1 MSRNI
6 IDMPVGENE
15 NSKDQLEL
23 DKYITGLSEFIKTC
37 DMPTTIAI
45 QGEWGSGKT
54 SMMNLLK
61 TRLCRTLNKVS
72 ADDKKEERPY
82 YGVWINVWKYSLMK
96 TPEMT
101 LLTVLSAMTEEI
113 VHHMKYRH
121 EDSMHK
127 VISNVGSVVGKF
139 LKVTTNLGIN
149 FASNS
154 LGVGSL
160 VNNIGGS
167 DDEPGSVLS
176 PDAIQKML
184 KNAINDFIEAENEI
198 AKRNNTQP
206 ARGFLFFIDD
216 LDRMEP
222 AIAVSLLELLKN
234 IFEVSN
240 CVFVLAIDYD
250 VVVRGLRAKFGDQKI
265 SADNERQYRSFFDKI
280 IQLPFNMPQ
289 NNYNI
294 EKFLKEGLNSIGY
307 FEDNRFRRLKE
318 DEVLK
323 KLSRLVELSTG
334 RNPRSIIRLINS
346 LSLINIMQNQTNK
359 DNKISDEE
367 EILNFGLICMQ
378 IAYQRIYRLLQ
389 QYPDFAQD
397 WEDRFDEI
405 IRKFD
410 LRIQSDN
417 EKLVTAE
424 NSINS
429 QVNEEDEDDK
439 SIAPWDPLIEAICF
453 DDVYL
458 KRHRADISEMFTIF
472 KALFADDPENIGVHV
487 NSVLKISAVTSVSD
501 AKTTLKEVEK
511 EDKEK
516 EIELISTSATDP
528 IETYCGL
535 IKNHFKENKDQEKI
549 DKSIELYREFLTDLK
564 NKYNDLIYFEC
575 KTGIKVKVTNRLSA
589 TKSIGSTYGYE
600 YIRPGKFS
608 FGIYDGSS
616 MKSFSSLEEVDAN
629 FYDAFNKLFN
639 KLSRIKVD
647 IVNGVYIQRRQNT
660 SSSEIPSAESII
672 GNDVNSSNNQSTNLE
687 SSSFVRMSFDD
698 DLSNVVS
705 VGVLEF
711 EGKTYETPK
720 FSFLLDTLIR
730 CLDSKNHEKLESL
743 ADQGFKLSDSGRA
756 KRTYIMRSGD
766 EMINPHVFSGDIYV
780 EFNLSG
786 PSILTLATRLLDEFN
801 IDKSQVFFTAT
812 IKEV

>member
-1 MSRNI
+1 MARNI

-61 TRLCRTLNKVS
+61 TRLCRTLHKVS
-72 ADDKKEERPY
+72 EDDAKEERPY
-82 YGVWINVWKYSLMK
+82 YGIWINVWKYSLMK

-113 VHHMKYRH
+113 VQHMKYRH

-160 VNNIGGS
+160 VNNLSGS
-167 DDEPGSVLS
+167 DDESGSVLS

-184 KNAINDFIEAENEI
+184 KNAINDFIEAESEI
-198 AKRNNTQP
+198 SKRNNTQP

-307 FEDNRFRRLKE
+307 FDGNRFSHLKD

-346 LSLINIMQNQTNK
+346 LSLINIMQNQINK
-359 DNKISDEE
+359 KEKISDEE

-389 QYPDFAQD
+389 QYPDFSTE
-397 WEDRFDEI
+397 WEESFDEI

-410 LRIQSDN
+410 LRSLN
-417 EKLVTAE
+417 EGERGTTAAE
-424 NSINS
+424 NSENALS
-429 QVNEEDEDDK
+429 EEDEEDK
-439 SIAPWDPLIEAICF
+439 RFKPWDPLIDAICI

-458 KRHRADISEMFTIF
+458 KRHRADISEMLTIF
-472 KALFADDPENIGVHV
+472 SSLFANDPDKIGDHV
-487 NSVLKISAVTSVSD
+487 NSVLKISAVTSVSN
-501 AKTTLKEVEK
+501 AKSGNEDSTLENKKELNIVQSSASDPIEQYCELIRNHFK
-511 EDKEK
+511 DSKEK
-516 EIELISTSATDP
+516 EKVE
-528 IETYCGL
+528 
-535 IKNHFKENKDQEKI
+535 
-549 DKSIELYREFLTDLK
+549 KSIELYKTFLLDLK
-564 NKYNDLIYFEC
+564 EKYKDLIYFEC
-575 KTGIKVKVTNRLSA
+575 KSGITVRVSNRL
-589 TKSIGSTYGYE
+589 TKSKNIGWTYSYD

-608 FGIYDGSS
+608 FGMAGSGT
-616 MKSFSSLEEVDAN
+616 KSYSSLEELGSN
-629 FYDAFNKLFN
+629 FYDDFNKVFN
-639 KLSRIKVD
+639 ELSKVKVYINDGQYIKVETNSP
-647 IVNGVYIQRRQNT
+647 VKVASPAVER
-660 SSSEIPSAESII
+660 SAIEGT
-672 GNDVNSSNNQSTNLE
+672 GNISAQVPNLLE
-687 SSSFVRMSFDD
+687 ARLSFEDD
-698 DLSNVVS
+698 YSNVVS
-705 VGVLEF
+705 VSKFEF
-711 EGKTYETPK
+711 EGQSFDTSR
-720 FSFLLDTLIR
+720 FSDLLHQLIV
-730 CLDSKNHEKLESL
+730 CLESKNHAKLEEL
-743 ADQGFKLSDSGRA
+743 ADSGFKLSDSGRS
-756 KRTYIMRSGD
+756 KRFYILRTG
-766 EMINPHVFSGDIYV
+766 EGMINPHEFPGEIFV
-780 EFNLSG
+780 EFNMSG
-786 PSILTLATRLLDEFN
+786 PTILAFAIRLLDAFG
-801 IDKSQVFFTAT
+801 IDKSQVFYTAKIT
-812 IKEV
+812 EV